1 MLRVFFVF
9 LEKTLAKSRSQI
21 EKVALVFPREMWKVR
36 MQLTGVIAYILLL
49 LFFLGCTQIVN
60 YRINTL
66 PSAAQRFQTRQF
78 FITGLLTI
86 LGFEIFTRILN
97 HQRAKADKPKILL
110 PSQRLIAV
118 LAYAQTWVEMARVYQ
133 NEIVSYFANE
143 PELIRSLIPVFS
155 VYASVPRFLFAQ
167 LLYIYFAIFFF
178 GIVRN
183 RKVFDRN
190 ARYHT
195 MQALLIQ
202 AIHWFCYHLYTIFR
216 RKRLPSDTLAID
228 IAANIFVV
236 ESSLILVS
244 AIFALFAVESKYP
257 FFHEALVY
265 HVGEKE
271 KDV

>member
-9 LEKTLAKSRSQI
+9 LEKTLARSRSQI
-21 EKVALVFPREMWKVR
+21 EKVALIFPRGMWKVR
-36 MQLTGVIAYILLL
+36 MRLTGIIAYLLL
-49 LFFLGCTQIVN
+49 LVFFLGCTQIVN

-66 PSAAQRFQTRQF
+66 PSAAQRFQTKQF
-78 FITGLLTI
+78 FIVGLLTI
-86 LGFEIFTRILN
+86 FGFEVFTRILN
-97 HQRAKADKPKILL
+97 QRRIKADKPKILL
-110 PSQRLIAV
+110 PSQRLIAI
-118 LAYAQTWVEMARVYQ
+118 LAYSQTWVEMARVYQ
-133 NEIVSYFANE
+133 NEIVAYFANE

-155 VYASVPRFLFAQ
+155 VYSSVPRFLFA
-167 LLYIYFAIFFF
+167 
-178 GIVRN
+178 IVRN

-271 KDV
+271 KEA